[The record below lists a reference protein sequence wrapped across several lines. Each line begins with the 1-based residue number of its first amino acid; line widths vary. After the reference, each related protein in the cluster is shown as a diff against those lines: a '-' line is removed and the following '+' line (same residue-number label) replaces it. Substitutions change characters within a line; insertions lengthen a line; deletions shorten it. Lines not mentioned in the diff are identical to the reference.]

1 MVTLL
6 WVLGISLSI
15 SSLCSILE
23 AVFLSVT
30 HSYVEMLK
38 DEGSKAGD
46 YLHAMKQKID
56 EPIAA
61 ILTLNTM
68 AHTAGAALG
77 GAIAGRVFGQA
88 WIGVFTGVLTL
99 IILLFSEI
107 IPKTIGATF
116 WQRLAKPTSHVLWWM
131 VILMKPILIPLNV
144 FSQLIRRKGGSTVTR
159 AEIEVLAQIGFDEG
173 TIDEDEWQV
182 VTNVIRLGEVTVG
195 EVMTPRTDMVAVSR
209 DATVEE
215 AIAIMLEEG
224 HLRLPVYADSIDKI
238 EGLLLARDLWGAH
251 RDGVTKIAEIV
262 RPVQFLPATKL
273 VEDLIPEMREQ
284 RTKMVIV
291 IDEFGGTA
299 GLVTLEDLIEEIVGE
314 IQDEHEEDEPLSFE
328 ELDNGTVRIWGGV
341 AVREVNDHLDLS
353 VSEEPHDTI
362 GGYVFGVLN
371 RIGRVGDVVK
381 IENARLRITQMRGR
395 RVEYVVLVRD
405 TLPLEGA
412 DQAPGLAPSR

>member
-1 MVTLL
+1 MLL

-15 SSLCSILE
+15 SSLCSVLE
-23 AVFLSVT
+23 AVLLSVT
-30 HSYVEMLK
+30 HSYVEVLR

-61 ILTLNTM
+61 ILTLNTI

-77 GAIAGRVFGQA
+77 GAIAGQVFGQV

-99 IILLFSEI
+99 VILLFSEI

-116 WQRLAKPTSHVLWWM
+116 WQRLGKPSAHVLWWM
-131 VILMKPILIPLNV
+131 VILMKPILIPLNI
-144 FSQLIRRKGGSTVTR
+144 FSQLLRRKEGSTVSR
-159 AEIEVLAQIGFDEG
+159 AELEVLAHIGYNEG

-195 EVMTPRTDMVAVSR
+195 EVMTPRTDMIAIPG

-215 AIAIMLEEG
+215 AIEIMLEEG
-224 HLRLPVYADSIDKI
+224 HLRLPVYAESIDKI
-238 EGLLLARDLWGAH
+238 EGLLLARDLWSAH
-251 RDGVTKIAEIV
+251 RSGVTEISEIL
-262 RPVQFLPATKL
+262 RPVQFLPTTKL
-273 VEDLIPEMREQ
+273 VEDLIPEMRVQ
-284 RTKMVIV
+284 RTKMAIV

-328 ELDNGTVRIWGGV
+328 ELDDGTVRIWGGV
-341 AVREVNDHLDLS
+341 AVREVNDRLDLS
-353 VSEEPHDTI
+353 VSEEPHDTL

-371 RIGRVGDVVK
+371 RVGRVGDVVEL
-381 IENARLRITQMRGR
+381 ENARLRIAQMRGR
-395 RVEYVVLVRD
+395 RVEYVHLVRD
-405 TLPLEGA
+405 
-412 DQAPGLAPSR
+412 APSAHEAESG